1 MIIKR
6 LPKDQ
11 QQRADKMTE
20 IGNIAVK
27 RAQEENRRAGIINYY
42 SGDDGSIYCELPSA
56 EYPRPNLMPDGEF
69 E

>member
-1 MIIKR
+1 MIINK

-11 QQRADKMTE
+11 QQRADIMTE

-27 RAQEENRRAGIINYY
+27 RTQEENRRTGIINYY
-42 SGDDGSIYCELPSA
+42 AGDDGSIYCELPSA
-56 EYPRPNLMPDGEF
+56 EHPKPNPMPDNEF